1 MPVEQRGVLGSQP
14 AAASAHAG
22 GQSATAAGGN
32 PVAASPPSPV
42 LGKSVYRTR
51 VGAVSNTFETPAAG
65 GDARH
70 TPPTGSSMG
79 TVTGALE
86 SLVPHTHTH
95 THARAFSLSLSFTD

>member
-1 MPVEQRGVLGSQP
+1 MLVTMPVEQRGVLGSQP

-51 VGAVSNTFETPAAG
+51 VGAVSNTSPALG
-65 GDARH
+65 GGRA
-70 TPPTGSSMG
+70 PPILADEVSI
-79 TVTGALE
+79 E
-86 SLVPHTHTH
+86 LVHAFVATHVVMVQ
-95 THARAFSLSLSFTD
+95 S